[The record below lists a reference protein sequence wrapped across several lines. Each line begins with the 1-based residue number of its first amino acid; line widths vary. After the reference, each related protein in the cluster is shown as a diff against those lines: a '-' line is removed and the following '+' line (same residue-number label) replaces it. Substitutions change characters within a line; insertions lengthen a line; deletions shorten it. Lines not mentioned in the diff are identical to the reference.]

1 MQTPI
6 QTLIE
11 KLEKLREPY
20 VVNSGAWLHY
30 STALQQ
36 VRLMLPEEKEAIKE
50 AFAQGYIQTQSAE
63 DYYLTKYK
71 NDSN

>member
-6 QTLIE
+6 QKLIA
-11 KLEKLREPY
+11 KLEELRSPY

-30 STALQQ
+30 STAIQQ
-36 VRLMLPEEKEAIKE
+36 ARLLLPTEKKAIKD
-50 AFAQGYIQTQSAE
+50 AYNDGYPADIDAE
-63 DYYLTKYK
+63 EYFKTNYK